1 MDSIDRS
8 VDDNIAD
15 DQLTGHPHDGRR
27 HVYTAEPA
35 ATLLDSLKGGE
46 LQRYAETVI
55 VNVMLKRAD
64 LLEPSAW
71 NGIITKNSSNSMI
84 SLQEFLDKWSGRHHP
99 LSDTEIV
106 ALLSRFGNPYKDL
119 QISLKLA
126 AESNV
131 NRSYLVSLCYSN
143 YNCKSIKNLCTGM
156 LPSATSLPFS
166 SHIEINQHMLYDF
179 LFSWESIIN
188 LIEIQISRS
197 DKDIIQ
203 DNLIDEPLKDGTIRT
218 LLKKLGISGV
228 HSYQIKPILNN
239 ASLFSGES
247 SQLTLL
253 DLQTY
258 CRARI
263 SSSSNNNGILSYMTK
278 DLSSLLEPFSC
289 PLSPLSSS
297 TSSKDLPRNILS
309 LFSTLLPDS
318 SGNVS
323 SHDFSILMEREYPKI
338 TKSLSLALIK
348 CVSNATKIDSND
360 IIIDNYKDDHKISV
374 ENFQLFCYPKGF
386 SFSVFMLV
394 GSFKI
399 KNSRIKPTDTIDKLY
414 SLATKQLFFSL
425 RKQRHSDPNLKVP
438 KDLELFLDSNYTK
451 LIPNS
456 NDRTVISFFDNNSK
470 LYGKSDYVNDLFEF
484 EHHLILKKEV
494 IKEKIKSGLIKK
506 EGSIENSFTNTNNL
520 LNAKRKTNK
529 KDVYCF
535 DDKNNGDFF
544 DTNKHNYRN
553 KKLQNNNNDN
563 NNNNNNSSFI
573 DNDGSTN
580 RYCNTEKKVTDMTSS
595 GINRKDT
602 NLKQI
607 SGHTVH
613 IPPSPLFLGSVNE
626 AHKWGIPMSIKV
638 SDRIILG
645 DNFLSYVYLIYDFY
659 FLNS

>member
-143 YNCKSIKNLCTGM
+143 YNCKSIKKLCTGM

-218 LLKKLGISGV
+218 LLKKLGISGI

-360 IIIDNYKDDHKISV
+360 IIFDNYKDDHKISV

-414 SLATKQLFFSL
+414 ALAIKQLFFSL

-506 EGSIENSFTNTNNL
+506 EGSIKNTKENSFTNSNNL
-520 LNAKRKTNK
+520 LNAKRKTNIFSNKCNK
-529 KDVYCF
+529 KGDYYF
-535 DDKNNGDFF
+535 DDKNNGDCF
-544 DTNKHNYRN
+544 DTNKHMIKIY
-553 KKLQNNNNDN
+553 
-563 NNNNNNSSFI
+563 
-573 DNDGSTN
+573 
-580 RYCNTEKKVTDMTSS
+580 
-595 GINRKDT
+595 
-602 NLKQI
+602 
-607 SGHTVH
+607 
-613 IPPSPLFLGSVNE
+613 IPVLFCHL
-626 AHKWGIPMSIKV
+626 
-638 SDRIILG
+638 L
-645 DNFLSYVYLIYDFY
+645 
-659 FLNS
+659 